1 MSNLSSYTSLG
12 SKIFDQAVE
21 NQWVKQLQALKNI
34 RHGSL
39 WKIYQ
44 KENIY
49 LYVSGSIWRNGTNI
63 VVFKIRKAGIDAK
76 SYSHVSGKYSGFF
89 FLETHRDS
97 KHCTCFCTQK
107 ELLVLQLFVKS
118 AFLNGRLKKKFIL
131 SNIEKKNTKKT

>member
-76 SYSHVSGKYSGFF
+76 SYSHVSGKYSGF
-89 FLETHRDS
+89 
-97 KHCTCFCTQK
+97 
-107 ELLVLQLFVKS
+107 
-118 AFLNGRLKKKFIL
+118 
-131 SNIEKKNTKKT
+131 